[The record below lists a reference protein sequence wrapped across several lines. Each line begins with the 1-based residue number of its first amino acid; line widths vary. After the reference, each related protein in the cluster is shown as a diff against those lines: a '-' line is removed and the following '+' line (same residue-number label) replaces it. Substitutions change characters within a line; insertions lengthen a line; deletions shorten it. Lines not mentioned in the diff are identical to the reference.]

1 MTSPPVWDRMYPII
15 RDGGGS
21 MAPAVIVAREYGIPA
36 VSSCI
41 EATKKIKT
49 GDKIRVDGNLGV
61 VYILG

>member
-1 MTSPPVWDRMYPII
+1 LTSPPVWDRMYPII

-21 MAPAVIVAREYGIPA
+21 IAHAMIVARQYGIPA
-36 VSSCI
+36 VSGCI
-41 EATKKIKT
+41 EAMKKIKT

>member
-1 MTSPPVWDRMYPII
+1 MYPII

-21 MAPAVIVAREYGIPA
+21 MAPAVMVAWEYGIPA
-36 VSSCI
+36 VSGCI

-49 GDKIRVDGNLGV
+49 GDKIRVDANLGV

>member
-21 MAPAVIVAREYGIPA
+21 VARAMMVAREYGIPA
-36 VSSCI
+36 VSGCI

-49 GDKIRVDGNLGV
+49 GARIRVDGNLGV